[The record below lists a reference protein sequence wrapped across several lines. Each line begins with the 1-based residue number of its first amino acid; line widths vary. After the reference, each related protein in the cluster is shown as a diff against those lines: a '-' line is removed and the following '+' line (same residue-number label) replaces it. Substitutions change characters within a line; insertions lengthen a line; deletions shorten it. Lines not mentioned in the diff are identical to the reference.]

1 MMMMIVIAA
10 AIATLCVC
18 RAEDVYVSAVNGS
31 DVAGNGS
38 QSSPYQSISGALDK
52 AQVRWSCVSVCVCV
66 CLCVSVCVSV
76 FECVLL
82 CDCSQCVQSSR
93 DVLID

>member
-66 CLCVSVCVSV
+66 CLCVSVCVCLCLSAC
-76 FECVLL
+76 FYATVLNACNL
-82 CDCSQCVQSSR
+82 LVTF
-93 DVLID
+93 